1 MKKHYDEL
9 VEINCKPI
17 FFYYSDW
24 NSIIDDS
31 ESDKSNVLLN
41 LIKHHRSDVYKIYS
55 CQKSFKSKYH
65 FLINEREK
73 TGIKNGKNPSA
84 LTDYSQTIY
93 DFHEN

>member
-9 VEINCKPI
+9 VEINYKPI

-41 LIKHHRSDVYKIYS
+41 LIKHHLN
-55 CQKSFKSKYH
+55 FKSKYH
-65 FLINEREK
+65 LLINEREK
-73 TGIKNGKNPSA
+73 TGIKNEKNPRA
-84 LTDYSQTIY
+84 LLDYSQTIN